1 MDKLNANLVRPL
13 CGHIWLLIKWINQ
26 MLT

>member
-13 CGHIWLLIKWINQ
+13 CGHINFWSNG
-26 MLT
+26 